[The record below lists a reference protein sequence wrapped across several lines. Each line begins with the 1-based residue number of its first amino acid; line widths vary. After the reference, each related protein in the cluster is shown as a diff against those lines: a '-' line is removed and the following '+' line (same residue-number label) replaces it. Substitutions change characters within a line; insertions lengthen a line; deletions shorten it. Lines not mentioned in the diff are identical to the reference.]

1 MCIPS
6 ACAPS
11 LPARWE
17 KKGCFFFCQVGGTII
32 GVGFWQKRV
41 QSQRLNGWST
51 CPRESCAT
59 SVYDDFVRK
68 EFSRTTVPAWDGD
81 VQFDYIRGIVLQ
93 FLQNSDPAF
102 RRSVHPPPSG
112 LAEVGS
118 PGVAGFM
125 VRTNS
130 PSHCI
135 VSQWLKWI

>member
-1 MCIPS
+1 MYPLCLCSIP
-6 ACAPS
+6 ACP
-11 LPARWE
+11 LGE
-17 KKGCFFFCQVGGTII
+17 KRVFFFCQVGGTII
-32 GVGFWQKRV
+32 GVCFCKKRV

-51 CPRESCAT
+51 CPRESCAM
-59 SVYDDFVRK
+59 SGCDDFVRK
-68 EFSRTTVPAWDGD
+68 EFSRTKVPAWDGD

-112 LAEVGS
+112 RKLVHRELQD
-118 PGVAGFM
+118 FM

-135 VSQWLKWI
+135 VLQ